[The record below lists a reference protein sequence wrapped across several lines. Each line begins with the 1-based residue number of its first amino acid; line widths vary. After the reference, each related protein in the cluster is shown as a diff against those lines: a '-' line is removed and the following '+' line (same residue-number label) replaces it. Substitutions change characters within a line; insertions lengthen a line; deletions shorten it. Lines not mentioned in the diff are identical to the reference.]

1 MPREAA
7 RKIITDAMVKKVK
20 PAPTGKRAEYW
31 DAIVPGFGLRVTDAG
46 GRSFFLRA
54 RVGGEQV
61 RMSWPYPAT
70 TLEAARVAAK
80 AALDEIERGGNP
92 KARKAEEAHKEEQR
106 KADTVEEIVT
116 AFIER
121 YAKPKNRGWKATE
134 QILRANI
141 VSRWGKRP
149 IGSITKRDIIELLDA
164 TVDRGS
170 PIMAN
175 RLLAYVARM
184 FGWCVERGII
194 EHSPTTGVKVPGRET
209 SRDRVLSDD
218 ELHAVW
224 QAAAG
229 MGWPFGPL
237 VQLLALTAQRRE
249 EVAGMTWEEIDLD
262 RALWTIPKERAKN
275 GLAHE
280 VPLSGPALAILAT
293 VPRTGPLLFSTTG
306 RTAVSGF
313 SRAKTRLDSRSG
325 VADWTVHDLRRTATT
340 GMAQLGIPPHV
351 ADKVLNH
358 KSGSIRGVAAVYNR
372 HSYIDERRDALETWG
387 KRVMSLVER
396 APIPA
401 PNERRLPSPAHHEE
415 RG

>member
-1 MPREAA
+1 MPREAT
-7 RKIITDAMVKKVK
+7 RKVITDAMVKKVK
-20 PAPTGKRAEYW
+20 PAPEGKRAEYW

-46 GRSFFLRA
+46 GKSFFLRT
-54 RVGGEQV
+54 RVGGEQA

-70 TLEAARVAAK
+70 SLETARAAAK
-80 AALDEIERGGNP
+80 AVLDEIERGGNP
-92 KARKAEEAHKEEQR
+92 KSRRAEEAQEEKRR
-106 KADTVEEIVT
+106 KADTVEEIVA

-121 YAKPKNRGWKATE
+121 YAKPKNRGWQATE
-134 QILRANI
+134 QILWANV
-141 VSRWGKRP
+141 VSRWSKRP

-175 RLLAYVARM
+175 RLLAYAARL
-184 FGWCVERGII
+184 FGWCVDRGII
-194 EHSPTTGVKVPGRET
+194 DHSPTSGVKAPGRET

-218 ELHAVW
+218 ELAAVW
-224 QAAAG
+224 QAAEG
-229 MGWPFGPL
+229 IGWPFGPL

-249 EVAGMTWEEIDLD
+249 EVAGMSWGEIDID

-293 VPRTGPLLFSTTG
+293 IPRTGPLLFSTTG
-306 RTAVSGF
+306 KTAVSGF
-313 SRAKTRLDSRSG
+313 SRAKARFDSRSG
-325 VADWTVHDLRRTATT
+325 VSDWTVHDLRRTATT

-372 HSYIDERRDALETWG
+372 HSYIDERRGALEVWAN
-387 KRVMSLVER
+387 RVMGLVGK
-396 APIPA
+396 
-401 PNERRLPSPAHHEE
+401 S
-415 RG
+415 